1 VTTHDGYEDRA
12 GLIGGGDTVPPARS
26 PSLWSTA
33 RYGLKCNTNE
43 LGFRMPRWYREL
55 ARIWSR
61 HSNIWKSGN
70 EIFKFCNDG
79 KLLYNVS
86 T

>member
-33 RYGLKCNTNE
+33 RYGLKFSTDE
-43 LGFRMPRWYREL
+43 PGFGIPR
-55 ARIWSR
+55 
-61 HSNIWKSGN
+61 
-70 EIFKFCNDG
+70 
-79 KLLYNVS
+79 
-86 T
+86 